1 MYCYVADRDAGWSGQ
16 SKNYVRWIRVIGGS
30 YDEIKI
36 GFEDGRIIS
45 RPVDVQAVGAPPTRT
60 PTPTP
65 SP

>member
-1 MYCYVADRDAGWSGQ
+1 MYCYIADRDAGWSGQ
-16 SKNYVRWIRVIGGS
+16 SENYVRWIRVIGGS

-36 GFEDGRIIS
+36 GYDDGRNIS

-65 SP
+65 AP